1 MRRSSNSLL
10 EIVATLFVALSLAIV
25 IWFNATQT
33 EDPIRTRFVEVPIQ
47 VVGLPAGTV
56 LVSGEPRESVQ
67 IRLEGPD
74 SVLREVV
81 PDDYVATVDLS
92 QVPPG
97 QTIQVPI
104 DVTGGHES
112 VTISFITPESIE
124 VRLEQLVSREVPVEL
139 DVRGTVARGH
149 TQGEPL
155 IDPSIINVSGPASR
169 VNDLDFALVT
179 LFLNNAVE
187 TTTETAQPIFYDRGG
202 RVASVTGLE
211 LDTNTVMVTMPVEES
226 AGFAEKLVN
235 VIWTGEPAPGYR
247 LISVTADPPSVLVE
261 GRPAQIT
268 ALPSVRTEPIDIT
281 GLTESFQQVAVLDL
295 PTGIAVDPEQ
305 VVTVY
310 IEVEPILTTDSFNRI
325 PQLLGMAEGFE
336 GILTPDEVRVV
347 LFGPLPV
354 LDSLQDDD
362 IRVTLDVF
370 GLEPGR
376 YSMIPDVDVPDR
388 GIEIRSVQPTAVT
401 VVITPTIPLTNTE
414 EITGTVTPESRLP
427 FPLTGPIVASVS
439 GGTGAAGTTLCLPS
453 LTMWLSAPLGP
464 VCTPRKEIQ

>member
-1 MRRSSNSLL
+1 MRSSNSVL
-10 EIVATLFVALSLAIV
+10 EMLATLFVALALAVV

-33 EDPIRTRFVEVPIQ
+33 EDPVRTRFVEVPIE

-56 LVSGEPRESVQ
+56 LVSGQPRGSVQ

-74 SVLREVV
+74 SALQEIV
-81 PDDYVATVDLS
+81 PDDYSATADVS

-97 QTIQVPI
+97 ETTEVPI
-104 DVTGGHES
+104 DVTGGRQG
-112 VTISFITPESIE
+112 VLVSFITPESIE
-124 VRLEQLVSREVPVEL
+124 VRLEQLVSLAVPVEL

-155 IDPSIINVSGPASR
+155 VEPATINVSGPASR

-187 TTTETAQPIFYDRGG
+187 TLTETTQPIFYDQGG

-211 LDTNTVMVTMPVEES
+211 LDTNTVTVTMPVEES

-261 GRPAQIT
+261 GRPAQIN

-281 GLTESFQQVAVLDL
+281 GLVESFQQIAVLNL
-295 PTGIAVDPEQ
+295 PAGISVDPEQ
-305 VVTVY
+305 VVTVN
-310 IEVEPILTTDSFNRI
+310 IEVEPILTTDSFNRV
-325 PQLLGMAEGFE
+325 PQLLGLQEGFE
-336 GILTPDEVRVV
+336 GILNPDEVRVF

-376 YSMIPDVDVPDR
+376 YSMIPEVDVPDR

-401 VVITPTIPLTNTE
+401 VVITPTVPITNTD
-414 EITGTVTPESRLP
+414 EITATQTPGSRLP
-427 FPLTGPIVASVS
+427 L
-439 GGTGAAGTTLCLPS
+439 
-453 LTMWLSAPLGP
+453 PLGP
-464 VCTPRKEIQ
+464 LVASAGSAAPQAAPFCVPPAAAWLTGQSLPICPPRKEIQ